1 MPQQRR
7 PGEEHRGPRGSKPD
21 GGEIHI
27 DLGFGELFKGLG
39 NFLDLV
45 GQMSEEGQS
54 EISSTKEV
62 RGPGGLRGVYGLSI
76 KMGLGGAPTVEHFG
90 NIRATPRGPEVSE
103 VREPL
108 VDVFDEGA
116 YVLVVAELPGV
127 VEGDIRVEAKDDILT
142 VSAEGRH
149 RKYAKEVLLPAMV
162 DPPSLRQSYQNGVLE
177 VRLSKAARPE
187 QKS

>member
-7 PGEEHRGPRGSKPD
+7 PGEEHRGPRGAKPD
-21 GGEIHI
+21 GGGIQI
-27 DLGFGELFKGLG
+27 DLGFGDLFKGLG

-45 GQMSEEGQS
+45 GQMTEEGQS

-62 RGPGGLRGVYGLSI
+62 RGPSGLRGVYGLSI

-108 VDVFDEGA
+108 VDVFDEGDHI
-116 YVLVVAELPGV
+116 LVIAELPGV
-127 VEGDIRVEAKDDILT
+127 TEGDIRVEAKDDILPLG
-142 VSAEGRH
+142 AEGRH
-149 RKYAKEVLLPAMV
+149 GKYSKEILLPAV
-162 DPPSLRQSYQNGVLE
+162 IDPASLRQSYQNGV
-177 VRLSKAARPE
+177 
-187 QKS
+187 